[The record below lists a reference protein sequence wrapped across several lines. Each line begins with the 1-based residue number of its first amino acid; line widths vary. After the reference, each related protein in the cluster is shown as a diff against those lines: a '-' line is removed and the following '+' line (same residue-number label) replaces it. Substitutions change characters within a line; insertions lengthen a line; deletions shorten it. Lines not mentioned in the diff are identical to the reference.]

1 MPTAYPTLRSV
12 LRPELAEASDAF
24 IESAVQQHYGGAM
37 DAAEAEEF
45 LNNIGRS
52 LGQFGKG
59 VANVARQA
67 APHVL
72 NALPGALSGAATGAA
87 MGPWG
92 ALAGAA
98 IGGVTGA
105 IGSVQAAQAG
115 QPGRSPQRA
124 GSSGQ
129 SPRATRPA
137 RAGQRGAGAALGQ
150 IAGLAGP
157 ALQGLAGASGNASLG
172 QLAGIAGPVLGALA
186 QGGSGGAGGVGGQ
199 IAGLLGR
206 PEVQQALMST
216 LMGSL
221 GRQNVGVGGAQ
232 VPTGAVMNMMGTL
245 FQRAGQPAGGSAE
258 DESIPAYLLDA
269 GGQPRIDLADAEA
282 RADALA
288 EWFQI
293 SAPPAGVGEY
303 EAEAAWTWQDV
314 DEGTGWVEGFDEDL
328 EDEAYES
335 IDEDFEAVAL
345 TTSRRDLEAAGW

>member
-24 IESAVQQHYGGAM
+24 IESVVHQHYGGAM

-45 LNNIGRS
+45 LKDIGRS
-52 LGQFGKG
+52 LGQFGRG
-59 VANVARQA
+59 VANVAKQA
-67 APHVL
+67 APHVM
-72 NALPGALSGAATGAA
+72 NALPGVLSGAASGAA
-87 MGPWG
+87 LGPWG

-98 IGGVTGA
+98 IGGATGV
-105 IGSVQAAQAG
+105 IGSVQAG
-115 QPGRSPQRA
+115 QGQRQRLPQRPA
-124 GSSGQ
+124 G
-129 SPRATRPA
+129 
-137 RAGQRGAGAALGQ
+137 GQRPRLPQRPGGGAGGALGQ

-157 ALQGLAGASGNASLG
+157 
-172 QLAGIAGPVLGALA
+172 VLGALS
-186 QGGSGGAGGVGGQ
+186 QGGGGTGGLGGQ

-232 VPTGAVMNMMGTL
+232 VPTGAVMNMMGSL
-245 FQRAGQPAGGSAE
+245 FQRAGQPAGSGAE

-269 GGQPRIDLADAEA
+269 GGQPRIDLADPEA

-288 EWFQI
+288 EWFQA
-293 SAPPAGVGEY
+293 SAPPAPVI
-303 EAEAAWTWQDV
+303 AHEAAWSWQDV
-314 DEGTGWVEGFDEDL
+314 DEGAGWGDALDEDL
-328 EDEAYES
+328 EDEAYDG

-345 TTSRRDLEAAGW
+345 TTSRRDLEAASW

>member
-1 MPTAYPTLRSV
+1 MPTAYPTLRSI
-12 LRPELAEASDAF
+12 LRPELAEASDAL
-24 IESAVQQHYGGAM
+24 IESVVQQHYGGAM

-45 LNNIGRS
+45 LNDIGRS

-115 QPGRSPQRA
+115 QASRAPQR
-124 GSSGQ
+124 GGGQ
-129 SPRATRPA
+129 RRPMAPSPYA
-137 RAGQRGAGAALGQ
+137 RANGAAAALGQ

-157 ALQGLAGASGNASLG
+157 ALQGLAGASGNPALG
-172 QLAGIAGPVLGALA
+172 QLAGLAGPVLGALA
-186 QGGSGGAGGVGGQ
+186 QGGAAAGAGGVGGQ

-216 LMGSL
+216 LMGTL
-221 GRQNVGVGGAQ
+221 GRQHVGVGGAQ

-245 FQRAGQPAGGSAE
+245 FQRAGQPASGNGE

-293 SAPPAGVGEY
+293 SAPPAGLGEH
-303 EAEAAWTWQDV
+303 EQHATWSWQDV
-314 DEGTGWVEGFDEDL
+314 DEGAGWVDGVDEDL
-328 EDEAYES
+328 EDEAHEG

-345 TTSRRDLEAAGW
+345 TTSRRDLETADW

>member
-24 IESAVQQHYGGAM
+24 IESAVHQHYGGAM

-45 LNNIGRS
+45 LNDIGRS

-98 IGGVTGA
+98 IGGVTSA
-105 IGSVQAAQAG
+105 IGSVQAGRG
-115 QPGRSPQRA
+115 QPGRAGAPGRRPQAPPAA
-124 GSSGQ
+124 G
-129 SPRATRPA
+129 T
-137 RAGQRGAGAALGQ
+137 GAALGQ

-157 ALQGLAGASGNASLG
+157 
-172 QLAGIAGPVLGALA
+172 VLGALA
-186 QGGSGGAGGVGGQ
+186 QGGGGGAAGVGGQ

-206 PEVQQALMST
+206 PEVQQALMSQ
-216 LMGSL
+216 LMGTL
-221 GRQNVGVGGAQ
+221 GRPNVGVGGTQ

-245 FQRAGQPAGGSAE
+245 FQRAGQPAGGAE

-269 GGQPRIDLADAEA
+269 RGQPRVDLADAEA
-282 RADALA
+282 RTDALA
-288 EWFQI
+288 EWFQA
-293 SAPPAGVGEY
+293 STPPLTLATRTH
-303 EAEAAWTWQDV
+303 AEWTWQDV
-314 DEGTGWVEGFDEDL
+314 DENVGWGDGVDEFDP
-328 EDEAYES
+328 EDEAFDE
-335 IDEDFEAVAL
+335 IDEDVEAVAL
-345 TTSRRDLEAAGW
+345 TTSRHDLEAVGW